1 LEKGKYKKTITK
13 AILVIQMAPK
23 RPGLGKGL
31 DALIPSH
38 PEGEILSDFN
48 GVLEV
53 PLDLIA
59 ANPHQPRRGFDD
71 QKLKELAASIQQHG
85 IIQPLVIS
93 SRGADQEQ
101 KYALIAGERRLRAA
115 RMAGLSTIPAILRE
129 ADSQDHLVVALIEN
143 VQRSDLNP
151 LEAATAFQA
160 LAVEYNLSHEEIAKR
175 VGKSRSAV
183 TNTLRLLDLPDVVQ
197 QAVRKE
203 QISMGH
209 ARALLALDTIKA
221 QSAALQTILT
231 QELNVRQTEEL
242 VNKLKGK
249 KKPKKPQKKAKSP
262 ELKALEEE
270 LQAALGTKVRLTRGA
285 KGQGTITVHYYSD
298 EEFNTILDRFLKG

>member
-1 LEKGKYKKTITK
+1 
-13 AILVIQMAPK
+13 MAPK

-38 PEGEILSDFN
+38 PEDEILSDFE

-53 PLDLIA
+53 PVELIA
-59 ANPHQPRRGFDD
+59 SNPHQPRRGFDQD
-71 QKLKELAASIQQHG
+71 GLTELAASIQQHG
-85 IIQPLVIS
+85 IIQPLVITAQ
-93 SRGADQEQ
+93 GEEVELDQ
-101 KYALIAGERRLRAA
+101 KYSLIAGERRLRAA
-115 RMAGLSTIPAILRE
+115 KMAGLATVPAILRE
-129 ADSQDHLVVALIEN
+129 ANSQDQLVVALIEN

-151 LEAATAFQA
+151 LEAATAYQN
-160 LAVEYNLSHEEIAKR
+160 LSVEFGLSHEEIAER

-197 QAVRKE
+197 QAVRTD

-209 ARALLALDTIKA
+209 ARALLGLDTIKA

-231 QELNVRQTEEL
+231 QELNVRQAEAL

-249 KKPKKPQKKAKSP
+249 KRPKPAKKDPKSP
-262 ELKALEEE
+262 ELKSLEEE
-270 LQAALGTKVRLTRGA
+270 LQSSLGTRVRLTRNKQG
-285 KGQGTITVHYYSD
+285 KGTITIHYYSD
-298 EEFNTILDRFLKG
+298 EEFNTLIDRLKK

>member
-1 LEKGKYKKTITK
+1 
-13 AILVIQMAPK
+13 MAAK

-31 DALIPSH
+31 DALIPTH
-38 PEGEILSDFN
+38 PEGEILSDFS

-59 ANPHQPRRGFDD
+59 ANPHQPRKGFDD
-71 QKLKELAASIQQHG
+71 IKLKELAASIKEHG

-93 SRGADQEQ
+93 ALGAESEQ

-115 RMAGLSTIPAILRE
+115 KIAGFKTVPAILRE

-151 LEAATAFQA
+151 LEAASAFQA
-160 LAVEYNLSHEEIAKR
+160 LSVEFKLSHEEIAER
-175 VGKSRSAV
+175 VGKSRSAI

-231 QELNVRQTEEL
+231 QDLNVRQTEDL

-249 KKPKKPQKKAKSP
+249 KKAKSRKKDTKSP
-262 ELKALEEE
+262 ELKALEED
-270 LQAALGTKVRLTRGA
+270 LGAVLGTKVRLTRSK

-298 EEFNTILDRFLKG
+298 EEFNTLMDRFLGK